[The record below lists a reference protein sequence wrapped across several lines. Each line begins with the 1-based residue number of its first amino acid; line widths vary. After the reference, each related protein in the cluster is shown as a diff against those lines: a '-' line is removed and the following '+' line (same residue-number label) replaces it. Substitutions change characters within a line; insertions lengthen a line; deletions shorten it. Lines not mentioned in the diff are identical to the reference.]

1 LAGFIQVGSNEICW
15 NWRWTAG
22 CKLIFGAENKFKG
35 LNGIMWTAGIVP
47 NRLAVLVL
55 NQRDKFDSFVSLR
68 SRLSQTKYM
77 LPDIAEIEAEEIKYS
92 KKEGPVS

>member
-1 LAGFIQVGSNEICW
+1 
-15 NWRWTAG
+15 
-22 CKLIFGAENKFKG
+22 
-35 LNGIMWTAGIVP
+35 MWTAGIVP